1 MIKIL
6 TGIYAVGLLI
16 ISAGWVM
23 AIYEWSLPLA
33 LAAGV
38 GMISVGL
45 VVGGVTYVSITGKTD
60 ISVVSPGDAL
70 LTRLYAG
77 VYEGFSG
84 SGT

>member
-6 TGIYAVGLLI
+6 AGIYAVGLLI

-60 ISVVSPGDAL
+60 ISVISDRDNGNPD
-70 LTRLYAG
+70 
-77 VYEGFSG
+77 
-84 SGT
+84 